1 MIGFAGGLTIA
12 DTTTLIE
19 LLAHWVRQQ
28 PSHRVYTFLDDGET
42 AETHLTYA
50 ELDRRARTIAVQLQG
65 IAALGDRALLLY
77 PPGLEYIAGF
87 FGCLYAGVIA
97 VPAYPPNP
105 ARMDRTLP
113 RLQAMVTNASMT
125 VALTNADILAMAEYV
140 FEDAP
145 DLAALQWVATDTLAE
160 DQTQGWLAPAVSR
173 ETLAFL
179 QYTSGSTGVPKGVML
194 SHGNLLENV
203 ALIAQAFELSQN
215 ERGVFWLPPY
225 HDMGLIGG
233 LLGTIFVGATSILMS
248 PMTFLQRPVRWL
260 QAISRYQAT
269 ISGGPNFAYD
279 LCVRKTTPEQRAA
292 LDLSGWGLAFNGAE
306 PVRAETMERFAEAFA
321 LSGFRREAFTPCYGL
336 AEATLFVT
344 GVRKAEAP
352 AYRTVH
358 AAALENNQVL
368 SPDGDQPS
376 VTLASCGVIRPEQQV
391 VVADPET
398 LAGCPPDQVG
408 EIWVQGHSVAQ
419 GYWGRSAETADSFQ
433 ARLTDTGEGP
443 FLRTG
448 DLGFI
453 HNGEL
458 FITGRLK
465 DLIIIDGRNHYPQD
479 IETTIEQS
487 HAAIRAGCVAAFSVT
502 VGSEE
507 RLVAVAEVERSFL
520 SALRKG
526 ATNPAD
532 STKPAAD
539 IPTVVGAIRRAIAE
553 RHDIRVHAVV
563 LLKTGYI
570 PKTSS
575 GKIQRHA
582 CRAGFIA
589 GTLDVLEK

>member
-1 MIGFAGGLTIA
+1 MIGSAGGTTIA
-12 DTTTLIE
+12 DATALTE

-28 PSHRVYTFLDDGET
+28 PGQRVYTFLDDGEA
-42 AETHLTYA
+42 AETHMTYA
-50 ELDRRARTIAVQLQG
+50 DLDRRARAVAGQLQHLVAPG
-65 IAALGDRALLLY
+65 ERALLLY
-77 PPGLEYIAGF
+77 PPGLDYIVGF

-105 ARMDRTLP
+105 VRMDRTLP
-113 RLQAMVTNASMT
+113 RLQAMVANAEIT

-160 DQTQGWLAPAVSR
+160 YQAQCWSAPAVIR
-173 ETLAFL
+173 ESLAFL

-215 ERGVFWLPPY
+215 ECGVFWLPPY

-279 LCVRKTTPEQRAA
+279 LCVRKTTPEQRAT
-292 LDLSGWGLAFNGAE
+292 LDLSRWGLAFNGAE
-306 PVRAETMERFAEAFA
+306 PVRAETMERFVEAFA
-321 LSGFRREAFTPCYGL
+321 PCGFRREAFTPCYGL

-352 AYRTVH
+352 AYRTVQ
-358 AAALENNQVL
+358 ATALENNHVL
-368 SPDGDQPS
+368 SPNGEQPG

-398 LAGCPPDQVG
+398 LASCPPDQVG

-433 ARLTDTGEGP
+433 ARLAATGEGP

-479 IETTIEQS
+479 IEATIEQS
-487 HAAIRAGCVAAFSVT
+487 HNAVRAGCVAAFSVT

-507 RLVAVAEVERSFL
+507 RLVAAAEVERGFL

-526 ATNPAD
+526 ATNTAD
-532 STKPAAD
+532 STKQAAD
-539 IPTVVGAIRRAIAE
+539 IPTVLGSIRRAIAE
-553 RHDIRVHAVV
+553 RHDIRVHAIV

-589 GTLDVLEK
+589 GTL